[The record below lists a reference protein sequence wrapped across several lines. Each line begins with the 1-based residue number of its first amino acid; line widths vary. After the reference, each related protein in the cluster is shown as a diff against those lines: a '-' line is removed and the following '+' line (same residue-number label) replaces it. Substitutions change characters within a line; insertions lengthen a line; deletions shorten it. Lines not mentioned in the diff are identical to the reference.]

1 MSENIQLNYKKV
13 LVFGLDENEYAIEI
27 DVVQGIE
34 RLMNITRVPR
44 TPSFVKGVINLRGVV
59 TPVIDLR
66 ARFQLP
72 LRTDDEQ
79 SRIVIVSMEQFDVG
93 LIVDTAYDI
102 IDVPRERI
110 ESQPEVVGSIASEF
124 IAGIAKVDGRL
135 LSLLDLPKVLTP
147 IHELEASR

>member
-93 LIVDTAYDI
+93 LIVDTANDI

>member
-93 LIVDTAYDI
+93 LIVDTANDI

-110 ESQPEVVGSIASEF
+110 
-124 IAGIAKVDGRL
+124 
-135 LSLLDLPKVLTP
+135 
-147 IHELEASR
+147 

>member
-79 SRIVIVSMEQFDVG
+79 SRIAIVSMEQFDVC
-93 LIVDTAYDI
+93 LIVDTAIDI
-102 IDVPRERI
+102 IDVLLEPI
-110 ESQPEVVGSIASEF
+110 QSQPEVVGSIASEF